1 MSCVS
6 DSDVNCAGQEGGDIR
21 PSFCE
26 SGEWHN
32 YFSFE
37 VIFFAIYIYIRT
49 LLIVAGVI
57 GRVSLGPVV
66 RPLHTDSPDCA
77 PLLSDAVL
85 IPQLQLHYLYSEN
98 LMTRL

>member
-6 DSDVNCAGQEGGDIR
+6 DSDVNYAGQEGGDIA
-21 PSFCE
+21 PLFVKAE
-26 SGEWHN
+26 SGTIVFILRF
-32 YFSFE
+32 FSSL
-37 VIFFAIYIYIRT
+37 YIYIRS

>member
-6 DSDVNCAGQEGGDIR
+6 DSDVNCAGQEGGNIAPLFVNAD
-21 PSFCE
+21 
-26 SGEWHN
+26 SGTIVFILRF
-32 YFSFE
+32 FSLL
-37 VIFFAIYIYIRT
+37 YIGS